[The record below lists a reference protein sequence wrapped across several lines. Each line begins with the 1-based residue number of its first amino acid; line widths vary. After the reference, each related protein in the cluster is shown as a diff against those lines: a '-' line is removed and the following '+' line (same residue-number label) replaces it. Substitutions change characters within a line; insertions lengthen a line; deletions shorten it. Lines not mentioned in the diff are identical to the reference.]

1 MTTTATD
8 TELSDAQIKAYAI
21 QGQLGVNTAQRNGAL
36 ADLNSAKY
44 RLQQTTNDK
53 HSQYFVLMGRLV
65 KYEPDQVFPEVLQYA
80 LENGIFY
87 RTESKLLGVMSK
99 IGNYTT
105 ANGKKTFKAHFTT
118 YGHFLRKCEKENEEP
133 ISYSGNFLMKNY
145 SEYFV
150 VDKTLSE
157 YSKLEHFIK
166 VKPLPTE
173 ELKMCGTC
181 NLPVSE
187 NNYSVITGM
196 VKEQTKIICNDCANP
211 KEPEPEPE
219 PEPEKP
225 SCENCKTVITTE
237 NNGDSQQ
244 KENGTWVKYCY
255 DCYYG
260 KPVGKKHQMPKPK
273 PELGVAPPVNWETEK
288 TYDQVAEEIKNLYGK
303 KTKQELYEICFQ
315 KGEKVNK
322 SCKKED
328 LLRALIVSAFIR
340 KPKV

>member
-8 TELSDAQIKAYAI
+8 LELSDAQIKAYAI

-65 KYEPDQVFPEVLQYA
+65 KYEPDQVFSEVLQYA

-87 RTESKLLGVMSK
+87 KTESKNLGIFSK
-99 IGNYTT
+99 IGDYTT
-105 ANGKKTFKAHFTT
+105 VNGKKTYKAHFTT
-118 YGHFLRKCEKENEEP
+118 YGHFLRKCEKDDEEP

-145 SEYFV
+145 QEYFV
-150 VDKTLSE
+150 IDKTESE

-166 VKPLPTE
+166 VK
-173 ELKMCGTC
+173 
-181 NLPVSE
+181 
-187 NNYSVITGM
+187 
-196 VKEQTKIICNDCANP
+196 Q
-211 KEPEPEPE
+211 PEPEPE

-225 SCENCKTVITTE
+225 SCENCKKTITNE
-237 NNGDSQQ
+237 NIGGLEKKSDDSGDY
-244 KENGTWVKYCY
+244 VYCY

-260 KPVGKKHQMPKPK
+260 KPVGKKSAMPKPK

-322 SCKKED
+322 SGKKED
-328 LLRALIVSAFIR
+328 FLRTLSIFTFTR